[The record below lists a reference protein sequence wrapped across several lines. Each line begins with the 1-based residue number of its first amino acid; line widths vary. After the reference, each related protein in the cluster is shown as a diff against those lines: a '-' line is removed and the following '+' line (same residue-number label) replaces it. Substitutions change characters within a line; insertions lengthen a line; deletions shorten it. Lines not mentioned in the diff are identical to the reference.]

1 MRDKSA
7 MYRLTQVAAEQLGVI
22 SRDDVREAHVSKDQ
36 LRGLLSE
43 GVVEQAAR
51 NVYRFASSTRSWEQS
66 VLIAVYDGGPE
77 CLASHRTAGA
87 LHRFDGF
94 IPGVIEVLVPMHV
107 FHRRKNVIVHHTRSL
122 PEIDRERV
130 GPIPV
135 TSKARTLID
144 LGAVASAD
152 QVEEAFDGAE
162 RDRLVKRTHVV
173 RRYEQLRAP
182 GRNGIGAMTQVLRDR
197 TERVPRSVLERRM
210 LRLLERAGLPQPVV
224 GHRVHLSDTT
234 TSELDF
240 AYLEPRLA
248 LEVDGHGSHA
258 TRRQRSADNVR
269 QGRLEDSGWRFRRFT
284 YEQVMYDPSAVAAS
298 VREALR
304 KHI

>member
-1 MRDKSA
+1 
-7 MYRLTQVAAEQLGVI
+7 VC
-22 SRDDVREAHVSKDQ
+22 
-36 LRGLLSE
+36 
-43 GVVEQAAR
+43 
-51 NVYRFASSTRSWEQS
+51 
-66 VLIAVYDGGPE
+66 DGGPE
-77 CLASHRTAGA
+77 CLASHRAAAA

-94 IPGVIEVLVPMHV
+94 APGVIEVVVPMHV

-122 PEIDRERV
+122 PEIDRDRV

-162 RDRLVKRTHVV
+162 RDRLVKRIQVV

-182 GRNGIGAMTQVLRDR
+182 GRNGVGAMTQVLRDR
-197 TERVPRSVLERRM
+197 MERVPRSVLERRM
-210 LRLLERAGLPQPVV
+210 LRLLERAGLPRPVV
-224 GHRVHLSDTT
+224 AHRVQLSETT
-234 TSELDF
+234 AYELDF

-258 TRRQRSADNVR
+258 TRRQRAADNVR
-269 QGRLEDSGWRFRRFT
+269 QGRLEDANWMVRRFT
-284 YEQVMYDPSAVAAS
+284 YEQVMYDPSSVAAT
-298 VREALR
+298 VRDALR
-304 KHI
+304 NHI